1 MAGEKA
7 IKKVIIAKPGLD
19 GHDRGAKIIV
29 RLLRDAGLEVVYTG
43 IRQTPYEIVKAAVE
57 EDADLIG
64 LSSLSGAHETLF
76 GDIMEL
82 LKKNDLSVPVIAGG
96 IIPED
101 DIPSLKSLGIRD
113 VFPPGTSL
121 EEIRRRILEIIN

>member
-43 IRQTPYEIVKAAVE
+43 RQTPYEIVKAAVE